1 MIKKIMLYFLIL
13 LLIIVGFLFI
23 GRPPEAENIVWG
35 VNFSQKHAQGLG
47 LDWQETYSALIDD
60 LGATNIKLA
69 TYWDLI
75 EKGEGDYDFGDLDL
89 QVKEAEQKGVNLF
102 LVIGMKSPRWPECHI
117 PEWAKGLTKEEQQ
130 EKILNLVKQ
139 IVSRYQDYSS
149 ITMWQ
154 IENEPFFPF
163 GECPWVD
170 KEFLKKEVE
179 QVKNLDKQKRPV
191 VISDSGEGSFWIS
204 AARVGDV
211 VGTTMYKKVWIHQ
224 LGIYLTYPLPPNFYW
239 QKAQIIKTFFNKK
252 VICVELQAE
261 PWGPR
266 LLYDSPLEEQQKSM
280 DLQRFQQNI
289 DFARKTGL
297 DEFYLWG
304 GEWWYWMKEKQNQPQ
319 IWEEAKKLF

>member
-1 MIKKIMLYFLIL
+1 M
-13 LLIIVGFLFI
+13 
-23 GRPPEAENIVWG
+23 
-35 VNFSQKHAQGLG
+35 
-47 LDWQETYSALIDD
+47 IDD

-239 QKAQIIKTFFNKK
+239 QKARIIKTFFNKK

>member
-1 MIKKIMLYFLIL
+1 MIKKIMFYILIFL
-13 LLIIVGFLFI
+13 LLVIGFLFI

-35 VNFSQKHAQGLG
+35 VNFSQKHTQGLG

>member
-1 MIKKIMLYFLIL
+1 MFYILIFL
-13 LLIIVGFLFI
+13 LLVIGFLFI

-35 VNFSQKHAQGLG
+35 VNFSQKHTQGLG

>member
-1 MIKKIMLYFLIL
+1 MLYILIFL
-13 LLIIVGFLFI
+13 LLAIGFFFI
-23 GRPPEAENIVWG
+23 GKPPQAEKIVWG
-35 VNFSQKHAQGLG
+35 VNFSQKHTQGLG

-60 LGATNIKLA
+60 LGAKNIKLA

-75 EKGEGDYDFGDLDL
+75 EKEEGDYDFTDLDS
-89 QVKEAEQKGVNLF
+89 QIKEAEQKGVNLL

-117 PEWAKGLTKEEQQ
+117 PEWAKGLSKEEQQ
-130 EKILNLVKQ
+130 EKILELLKE
-139 IVSRYQDYSS
+139 IVPRYYSS
-149 ITMWQ
+149 RAITMWQ

-170 KEFLKKEVE
+170 KEFLKKEIE
-179 QVKNLDKQKRPV
+179 QVKNLDKEKRPV
-191 VISDSGEGSFWIS
+191 LISDSGEGSFWIS
-204 AARVGDV
+204 ASSLGDV
-211 VGTTMYKKVWIHQ
+211 VGTTMYRKVWMHQ
-224 LGIYLTYPLPPNFYW
+224 LGIYFTYPLPPNFYW
-239 QKAQIIKTFFNKK
+239 RKAQIIKTFFDKR

-261 PWGPR
+261 PWGPN

-280 DLQRFQQNI
+280 DLQKFQEI
-289 DFARKTGL
+289 ISFAGKTGL